1 MTIVVRYATIIINAR
16 IPTLNKLIFHRIA
29 AIRFCWEELMTLEE
43 SRAHAELHNNINETN
58 GDATYMNKRIER
70 RYDILTSAAM
80 IIALSSLMTAGAS
93 VYMLI
98 DSNHR
103 SQENTA
109 SIIAA
114 LKNQPISVPGT
125 AGATNQS
132 QGQATASAVPSESAA
147 AGAQQQGGSAGAQ
160 QRSGGSA
167 SAGQQGGGGAA
178 PQQQGGGGGA
188 APQQQAQ
195 PQGAA
200 RPAPQEVAQPA
211 APAVTAPVPSP
222 ELLLQITMAAAEPG
236 VPGDQLAT
244 KAVDG
249 PAAAPT
255 LERVADVRSRMAP
268 PPGMEHMGDVV
279 NFQIRDVVV
288 NNDIATA
295 TLIIVWPA
303 GWGEWTYPES
313 GYQYVD
319 GEWKLQKSTV
329 CNLAAAAWV
338 DCY

>member
-1 MTIVVRYATIIINAR
+1 
-16 IPTLNKLIFHRIA
+16 
-29 AIRFCWEELMTLEE
+29 MTLEE

-160 QRSGGSA
+160 QRSSDSA
-167 SAGQQGGGGAA
+167 SAGQQGGG
-178 PQQQGGGGGA
+178 
-188 APQQQAQ
+188 
-195 PQGAA
+195 
-200 RPAPQEVAQPA
+200 
-211 APAVTAPVPSP
+211 
-222 ELLLQITMAAAEPG
+222 
-236 VPGDQLAT
+236 
-244 KAVDG
+244 
-249 PAAAPT
+249 
-255 LERVADVRSRMAP
+255 
-268 PPGMEHMGDVV
+268 
-279 NFQIRDVVV
+279 
-288 NNDIATA
+288 
-295 TLIIVWPA
+295 
-303 GWGEWTYPES
+303 
-313 GYQYVD
+313 
-319 GEWKLQKSTV
+319 
-329 CNLAAAAWV
+329 
-338 DCY
+338 

>member
-1 MTIVVRYATIIINAR
+1 
-16 IPTLNKLIFHRIA
+16 
-29 AIRFCWEELMTLEE
+29 MTLEE
-43 SRAHAELHNNINETN
+43 SQAHAELHNNINETN

-167 SAGQQGGGGAA
+167 SAGQQGGGGAGA
-178 PQQQGGGGGA
+178 QQRSGGSASAGQQGGGGASAGQQGGGGAGAQQQGGGGGA

-200 RPAPQEVAQPA
+200 QPAPQEVAQPA

-288 NNDIATA
+288 NNDTATA

>member
-1 MTIVVRYATIIINAR
+1 M
-16 IPTLNKLIFHRIA
+16 
-29 AIRFCWEELMTLEE
+29 
-43 SRAHAELHNNINETN
+43 
-58 GDATYMNKRIER
+58 
-70 RYDILTSAAM
+70 
-80 IIALSSLMTAGAS
+80 
-93 VYMLI
+93 
-98 DSNHR
+98 
-103 SQENTA
+103 
-109 SIIAA
+109 
-114 LKNQPISVPGT
+114 QPFD
-125 AGATNQS
+125 
-132 QGQATASAVPSESAA
+132 
-147 AGAQQQGGSAGAQ
+147 QQGGDGAGA
-160 QRSGGSA
+160 
-167 SAGQQGGGGAA
+167 
-178 PQQQGGGGGA
+178 QQQGGGGGA

-200 RPAPQEVAQPA
+200 QPAPQEVAQPA

-288 NNDIATA
+288 NNDTATA

>member
-1 MTIVVRYATIIINAR
+1 
-16 IPTLNKLIFHRIA
+16 
-29 AIRFCWEELMTLEE
+29 MTLEE
-43 SRAHAELHNNINETN
+43 SQAHAELHNNINETN

-167 SAGQQGGGGAA
+167 SAGQQGGGGAGA
-178 PQQQGGGGGA
+178 QQQGGGGGA

-200 RPAPQEVAQPA
+200 QPAPQEVAQPA

-288 NNDIATA
+288 NNDTATA